1 MSRRGDHGGHH
12 GGAWKVAYADF
23 VTAMMALFIVLW
35 ILGSSQEMK
44 ASIVAY
50 FNNPG
55 IFDKGDGKGYLTE
68 AGIIELEKSMDQIR
82 QQQAADSAAVI
93 EAALQKL
100 GVMDGG
106 TEVAAEKGTLSASA
120 RELEETIRSSTTLRE
135 LEGQISIEFTP
146 RGLRI
151 QMEDLNRKPLFALGS
166 AAPTASGRAL
176 LAAIAKVLGPLPNP
190 ILIEGHTDSRPFA
203 GRTDYSNW
211 ELSGDRANAARR
223 AMEEGGLDPTRLVR
237 VIGYADRQLLV
248 PEEPFSDRNRR
259 ISITVAYTSAR
270 LD

>member
-1 MSRRGDHGGHH
+1 MGRRGDHGGHH

-35 ILGSSQEMK
+35 ILGSSAENQ

-68 AGIIELEKSMDQIR
+68 AGVIQLQKSLEQIKA
-82 QQQAADSAAVI
+82 QEAADSAAVI
-93 EAALQKL
+93 EAALMKL

-106 TEVAAEKGTLSASA
+106 TEVSAERGTLSAYA
-120 RELEETIRSSTTLRE
+120 RQLEEAIHANALLRE
-135 LEGQISIEFTP
+135 VEGQISIEFTS

-151 QMEDLNRKPLFALGS
+151 QMEDLNRQPLFALGS
-166 AAPTASGRAL
+166 PAPTSKGRAL
-176 LAAIAKVLGPLPNP
+176 LEAIARVLAPLPNP

-203 GRTDYSNW
+203 GRNDYSNW

-223 AMEEGGLDPTRLVR
+223 VMEEAGLDPTRLVR

-259 ISITVAYTSAR
+259 ISITIAYNSAR